1 MPTLQNAD
9 MHKSIKLITALLTL
23 TIAVINVTGYVS
35 YAAELQ
41 KFSKVKLID
50 HPAND
55 GDSFFLEADGKT
67 LHVRLYFVDC
77 PETSANSKVD
87 AQRVQEQA
95 RYFGLPE
102 ATRIVH
108 FGNEAKAFV
117 QNILTETFTL
127 YTSFATAPGRSSQG
141 RIYGFITT
149 ASGDDLATLLVKN
162 GFARTHGIG
171 RETPD
176 NTPRDEM
183 IQKLGDL
190 ESAAMLK
197 KAGIWSESDPDQI
210 AQLRASQR
218 DADRQLIELQG
229 EIKKSQVSS
238 NIIDLNKAS
247 EAELQSIHGIG
258 PMLAG
263 RIIAGRPYKNV
274 EELLNVKGIGPMT
287 LETIRPYI
295 TVDQK

>member
-1 MPTLQNAD
+1 MR
-9 MHKSIKLITALLTL
+9 KSVKLIIMLFVLT
-23 TIAVINVTGYVS
+23 TAVITLRGYVS

-41 KFSKVKLID
+41 KFSNVKLVE
-50 HPAND
+50 HTAND
-55 GDSFFLEADGKT
+55 GDSFFLEVDGKT

-95 RYFGLPE
+95 RYFGLSD

-117 QNILTETFTL
+117 QSILTGTFTL

-149 ASGDDLATLLVKN
+149 ANGDDLATLLVKN

-176 NTPRDEM
+176 NILREEM
-183 IQKLGDL
+183 IKRLSDL

-197 KAGIWSESDPDQI
+197 KIGIWSESDPDQI
-210 AQLRASQR
+210 AQLRAKQR
-218 DADRQLIELQG
+218 DADRELKKLQV
-229 EIKKSQVSS
+229 EIKESQSSS
-238 NIIDLNKAS
+238 NLIDINKAN
-247 EAELQSIHGIG
+247 ETELQSINGIG
-258 PMLAG
+258 PVLAG

-274 EELLNVKGIGPMT
+274 EELLNVKGVGPKT
-287 LETIRPYI
+287 LEKIRPYI